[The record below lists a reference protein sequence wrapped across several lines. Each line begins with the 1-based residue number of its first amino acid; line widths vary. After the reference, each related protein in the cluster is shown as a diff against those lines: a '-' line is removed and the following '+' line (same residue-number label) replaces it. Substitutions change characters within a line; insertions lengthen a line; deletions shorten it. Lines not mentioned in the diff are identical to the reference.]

1 MFFVCMF
8 VVVVVVC
15 HLAANAGGLSIGT
28 LDLRLGQIVV
38 IQKVV

>member
-8 VVVVVVC
+8 VVVVVC